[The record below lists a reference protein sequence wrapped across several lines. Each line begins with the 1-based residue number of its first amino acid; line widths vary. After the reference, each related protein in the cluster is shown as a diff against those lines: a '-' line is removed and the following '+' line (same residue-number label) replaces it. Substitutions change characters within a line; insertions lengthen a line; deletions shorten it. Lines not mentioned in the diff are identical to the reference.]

1 MSQRDS
7 NLLWIKDLLE
17 HMMHCQQQLEWAED
31 AEAVQVLTESLL
43 RDLESCRRLCVMM
56 HRRRELAAAI

>member
-17 HMMHCQQQLEWAED
+17 HMMDCQQQLEWTED
-31 AEAVQVLTESLL
+31 AEAVQVLMETML

-56 HRRRELAAAI
+56 HRRTELAAAV